1 MRCAGLK
8 PWAGLLRINAMTK
21 HDTPSALLT
30 GALVGYLL
38 AEYGPGFAQLF
49 RHVIFIW
56 S

>member
-1 MRCAGLK
+1 
-8 PWAGLLRINAMTK
+8 MTM

-38 AEYGPGFAQLF
+38 AEYGPALVRLF
-49 RHVIFIW
+49 RHVTFLW